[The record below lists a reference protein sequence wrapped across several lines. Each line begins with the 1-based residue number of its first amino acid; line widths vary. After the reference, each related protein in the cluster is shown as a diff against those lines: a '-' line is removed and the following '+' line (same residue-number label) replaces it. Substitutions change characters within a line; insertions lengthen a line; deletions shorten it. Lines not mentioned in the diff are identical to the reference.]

1 MNKKETFKAAWKWF
15 FSFFWA
21 PQCFKE
27 NRYNGLIQL
36 VIQWLKPI
44 TVNEKKKKN
53 YPPNLVVIATNRNC
67 YP

>member
-44 TVNEKKKKN
+44 TVNEKKKKKKL
-53 YPPNLVVIATNRNC
+53 PP
-67 YP
+67 